1 MCALGRW
8 WVWQR
13 GHNDA
18 VHVLQQR
25 IASLETEVKQWEHDS
40 AGVPQMKE
48 RLRQREQECAEMV
61 CPCLPSCLVP
71 P

>member
-1 MCALGRW
+1 MAELEQEKLQL
-8 WVWQR
+8 VEV
-13 GHNDA
+13 NN
-18 VHVLQQR
+18 VLQQR
-25 IASLETEVKQWEHDS
+25 IASLEAEVKQWEHDS